1 MRITLSNYLAE
12 TTASTMIGTEEKW
25 NGEVDPAPKKISSWS
40 RILNYWLWIW
50 MIVIS
55 GKLEMC
61 RWQVKMIV
69 QTMNKKNERRQSNRE
84 RTGHDAKAKEVDE
97 NQTLNKIH
105 SPVKGEGT
113 PILELR
119 IGLSRRIKFSR
130 MKVRRRLRTE
140 TETDDEVA

>member
-1 MRITLSNYLAE
+1 
-12 TTASTMIGTEEKW
+12 MIGTEEKW

-69 QTMNKKNERRQSNRE
+69 QTMNKKNERRQSNHG